1 MIGCKNSAIVRDWL
15 RLSENATP
23 SSGGKCPHPVPGA
36 PGSGGKCTK
45 FAAIWFTFPGKKG
58 EMAVKSTFSARKC
71 TKKAGKWFTSPLRQN
86 ADTSPV
92 SKKREGVILRISI
105 FFLQHLYT
113 KLKFLPR
120 IQAELYNENSNV
132 KPWTL
137 SRSDNERSILGEQGF
152 RHFVSHAIGSPLD
165 EGTNPFSFLFPI

>member
-1 MIGCKNSAIVRDWL
+1 MSAIGCKNSAIVRDWL
-15 RLSENATP
+15 RLAA
-23 SSGGKCPHPVPGA
+23 KRPHPVPGKCTTRFRGKV
-36 PGSGGKCTK
+36 PPIRGKMVHFPREKRRNGGRINIFGGKVHQK
-45 FAAIWFTFPGKKG
+45 SGK
-58 EMAVKSTFSARKC
+58 MVHFS
-71 TKKAGKWFTSPLRQN
+71 PRQN

>member
-58 EMAVKSTFSARKC
+58 EMAVKSTFSAGKC
-71 TKKAGKWFTSPLRQN
+71 TKKSGKMVHFPPP
-86 ADTSPV
+86 A
-92 SKKREGVILRISI
+92 KC
-105 FFLQHLYT
+105 
-113 KLKFLPR
+113 
-120 IQAELYNENSNV
+120 
-132 KPWTL
+132 
-137 SRSDNERSILGEQGF
+137 
-152 RHFVSHAIGSPLD
+152 RHFSGKQK
-165 EGTNPFSFLFPI
+165 EGRGNFADINIFPPAFIYQIKILTTHSS